1 MKRRRFLQTLAASPA
16 VPPLLA
22 QQPPAPPSSNAAPAA
37 PGGGPSYGSAQD
49 LPVIKA
55 VAPDTAA
62 DSVPRFFSPAQLE
75 SLRKLSDI
83 LMPPMDGMPG
93 AVEAQAAEFLDF
105 LIGVSPAPRQQFYR
119 DGLELLD
126 SRSREKFVQAFASLS
141 PSQAAA
147 ILRPLDEPWPYD
159 APADPRARFLRAAH
173 LDIRRATQNSRQ
185 RMAATP
191 STGRRPGGIGLYWL
205 PIDPIV

>member
-1 MKRRRFLQTLAASPA
+1 MKRRRFLKALAASPA

-22 QQPPAPPSSNAAPAA
+22 QQPPPPSNNVAPAA
-37 PGGGPSYGSAQD
+37 SGGPSGYGSAQD
-49 LPVIKA
+49 VPVIKA

-62 DSVPRFFSPAQLE
+62 DSVPRFFSPAQLD

-83 LMPPMDGMPG
+83 LMPPLNGMAG
-93 AVEAQAAEFLDF
+93 ALDAQAPEFLDF
-105 LIGVSPAPRQQFYR
+105 LIGISPAPRQQFYR

-126 SRSREKFVQAFASLS
+126 ARSREKFGQIFASLS
-141 PSQAAA
+141 ATQAAE
-147 ILRPLDEPWPYD
+147 ILRPLDEPWTHDP
-159 APADPRARFLRAAH
+159 PADPLARFLRDAH
-173 LDIRRATQNSRQ
+173 LDIRRATQNSRPA
-185 RMAATP
+185 MASAP